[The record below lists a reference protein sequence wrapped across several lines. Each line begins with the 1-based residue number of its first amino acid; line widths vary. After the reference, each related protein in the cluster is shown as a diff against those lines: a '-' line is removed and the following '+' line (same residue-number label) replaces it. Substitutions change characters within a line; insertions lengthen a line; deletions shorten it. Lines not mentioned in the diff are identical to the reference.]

1 MNNRLAGKAGKL
13 KRSNVSASQA
23 VSRNKRKFYS
33 KFNKR
38 CDYIVPAYRDR
49 KIKGHILHI
58 GQLKVINVN
67 ILYSISDEIQIVVG
81 K

>member
-1 MNNRLAGKAGKL
+1 MFQLH
-13 KRSNVSASQA
+13 KRSHETNENFIQNSTKDATIL
-23 VSRNKRKFYS
+23 
-33 KFNKR
+33 
-38 CDYIVPAYRDR
+38 CLHRDR